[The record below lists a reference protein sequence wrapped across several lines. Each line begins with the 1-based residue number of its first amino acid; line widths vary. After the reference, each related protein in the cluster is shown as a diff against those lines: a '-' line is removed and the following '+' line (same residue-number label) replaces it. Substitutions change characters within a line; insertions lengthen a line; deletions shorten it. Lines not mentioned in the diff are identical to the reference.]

1 MRDKDDLNS
10 EKGVLRATWEP
21 LQYLK
26 EEDFVQCGA
35 RA

>member
-21 LQYLK
+21 LQYLQ
-26 EEDFVQCGA
+26 EDFVQCGA